1 MRPIAPR
8 LAIALFSATLAALV
22 VGCASTPTAPVAAA
36 PAAPQLTEDQR
47 FEAFVAEFMPAFWKQ
62 NPTYAIYTGVYDHA
76 ALLEPY
82 DAAARAKE
90 TAFGAEWL
98 KRLDGFDPQQLTASN
113 RTDLE
118 LIRGNL
124 KSSQWYLEVF
134 KSWQW
139 QPTSYNVA
147 GSFEVLLNT
156 EYAPLD
162 QRLRSVSTRLAAVPA
177 YFAAAKANIATP
189 SLEHTDLAIT
199 QNKGALATFSDELI
213 AKAKASGL
221 NDAEKAEFEQRTK
234 AAHAA
239 IADYVKFLEAMRPA
253 LAQGP
258 AETNPAVRSFR
269 IGKALY
275 DQKFMMDNY
284 TGFTADELYQRALQ
298 EKAWLHD
305 QMAKRAAAL
314 WSKHFPK
321 EKAPADRLVLI
332 RKLLD
337 KLSLE
342 HIKREEF
349 VTAVRAQIPELE
361 QFVREKDLL
370 DQDAS
375 RPLKVRETP
384 LYQRGFGAL
393 ASVDAPGPY
402 DPTRDTFYN
411 VTPLDEFT
419 PQQAESF
426 LREYNKWMLQ
436 ILNIHEAVPGHYTQ
450 LMHANK
456 SKSVVKSVFGDGA
469 MIEGWAVYGERM
481 MLNAGYG
488 GDSPEMWLFWMKWN
502 LRAVCN
508 AILDHQIHTQ
518 GMSRDQMMDLLV
530 REAFQQEAE
539 ASQKWRR
546 ATQSSVQLTSYFAGY
561 SAIWQFHEEER
572 ARLGDKFS
580 VKTFNNEFLSY
591 GSAPVPV
598 IKALVIEKHG
608 VH

>member
-1 MRPIAPR
+1 MRPIALR
-8 LAIALFSATLAALV
+8 LATVLLFSLVAALSAAC
-22 VGCASTPTAPVAAA
+22 GSAPIEPMTAA
-36 PAAPQLTEDQR
+36 PAAPAPSEDQR
-47 FEAFVAEFMPAFWKQ
+47 FEALLAEFMPAFWRQ
-62 NPTYAIYTGVYDHA
+62 NPTYAIYTGFYDHA
-76 ALLEPY
+76 AQLEAY
-82 DAAARAKE
+82 DQAARDKE
-90 TAFGAEWL
+90 AAFYAEWAKRLDSFDL
-98 KRLDGFDPQQLTASN
+98 KRLSANN

-118 LIRGNL
+118 LIRGGITAG
-124 KSSQWYLEVF
+124 QWYLDTF

-156 EYAPLD
+156 EYALLES
-162 QRLRSVSTRLAAVPA
+162 RLRTVSTRLAAVPA
-177 YFAAAKANIATP
+177 YYAAARANIATP
-189 SLEHTDLAIT
+189 SLEHTDLAIV
-199 QNKGALATFSDELI
+199 QNKGALATFGDALI
-213 AKAKASGL
+213 AKAKGSGL
-221 NDAEKAEFEQRTK
+221 TDPEKAEFERRAV
-234 AAHAA
+234 AARDA
-239 IADYVKFLEAMRPA
+239 IAGYVMFLESLRPA
-253 LAQGP
+253 LAKDP
-258 AETNPAVRSFR
+258 AETNMAVRSFR

-275 DQKFMMDNY
+275 ERKFMLDNN
-284 TGFTADELYQRALQ
+284 TGFTASELHQRALK
-298 EKAWLHD
+298 EKAWLHG
-305 QMAKRAAAL
+305 QMAARAAAL
-314 WSKHFPK
+314 WPKYFPK

-332 RKLLD
+332 RRLLD
-337 KLSLE
+337 KLSLQ
-342 HIKREEF
+342 HIKREDF

-361 QFVREKDLL
+361 RFVREKDLL

-411 VTPLDEFT
+411 VTPLDDFSPE
-419 PQQAESF
+419 QAESF
-426 LREYNKWMLQ
+426 LREYNNWMLQ
-436 ILNIHEAVPGHYTQ
+436 ILNIHEAIPGHYTQ

-456 SKSVVKSVFGDGA
+456 SKSLVKSVFGDGA

-481 MLNAGYG
+481 MLDAGYG

-508 AILDHQIHTQ
+508 TILDYEIHTQ
-518 GMSRDQMMDLLV
+518 GMTREQMMDLLV

-561 SAIWQFHEEER
+561 AAIWQFQQEER

-580 VKTFNNEFLSY
+580 IKEFNNRFLSY

-598 IKALVIEKHG
+598 IKQLITESR
-608 VH
+608 